1 MSFENLL
8 STELYGAEN
17 TEVVVSRVTVPANT
31 SLPRHWH
38 PGEEF
43 AYMLDGA
50 LTLHQENEEDKV
62 FNQGEVGVVPF
73 KKVHTITSGAE
84 GCSILIFRV
93 HEKGQPERVL
103 VDES

>member
-8 STELYGAEN
+8 TQELFGAEN
-17 TEVVVSRVTVPANT
+17 TEVVVSRVSVPANT
-31 SLPRHWH
+31 TLPRHFH

-43 AYMLDGA
+43 AYMLDGT
-50 LTLHQENEEDKV
+50 LTLHQEDEDDV
-62 FNQGEVGVVPF
+62 IFNNGDVGVVPF
-73 KKVHTITSGAE
+73 KKVHTITSGEE

-103 VDES
+103 VD